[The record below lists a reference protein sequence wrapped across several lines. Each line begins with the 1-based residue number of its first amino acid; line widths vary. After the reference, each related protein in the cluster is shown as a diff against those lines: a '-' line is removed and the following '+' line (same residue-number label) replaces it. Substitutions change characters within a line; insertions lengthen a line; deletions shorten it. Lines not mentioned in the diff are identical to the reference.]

1 MIFSLSKFPTQA
13 NHETKSTAGTPSSA
27 VPHTALFQT
36 NFQFRIPASPLCR
49 ATFAPPPAAQPPA
62 RQFLGGGCRWLRR
75 VLTIPRKSNARHTHC
90 TPSHASAPAL
100 SPTTFSKLVH
110 PPVITLPPRSRVP
123 HGRAL
128 AWPLPLGR
136 LRRVPRASSRAAAG
150 QRSLFVIKHAK
161 PLNSFFRAPNCSVR
175 AATSRTHSRPP
186 SCPPPS
192 SAAAAAAPLISL
204 LLPPVARQGCR
215 ARPIITESISSHIVW
230 QGDAVL
236 SYRDGQS
243 IVEVTVRS
251 MDAKQ

>member
-1 MIFSLSKFPTQA
+1 MSRHIR
-13 NHETKSTAGTPSSA
+13 SSA
-27 VPHTALFQT
+27 
-36 NFQFRIPASPLCR
+36 SC
-49 ATFAPPPAAQPPA
+49 AAA
-62 RQFLGGGCRWLRR
+62 RRQFLGGGCRWLQR

-90 TPSHASAPAL
+90 TLSHASAPAL

-110 PPVITLPPRSRVP
+110 PPVITLPPRSCVP

-128 AWPLPLGR
+128 AWSLPLGR
-136 LRRVPRASSRAAAG
+136 LRRVPRATSRAAAG
-150 QRSLFVIKHAK
+150 QEHPLFIIKHTK
-161 PLNSFFRAPNCSVR
+161 PLNSFFRAPKCSVR
-175 AATSRTHSRPP
+175 AATSRTRSRPP
-186 SCPPPS
+186 PCPPPS

-204 LLPPVARQGCR
+204 LLPPVARQGCK
-215 ARPIITESISSHIVW
+215 ACPIMTESISSHIFW